1 MLEGE
6 VITGSHKYT
15 YVYIPR
21 IVLNSVDS
29 KWPFT
34 LQRCQFPDRLCYNMT
49 INKSQGQTLSKVCV
63 YLQNLVFSHGS
74 CMWLC
79 HVLLLRVE
87 SRSLFRMKRGVPSDK
102 TKNMVYKEV
111 LSSLQI

>member
-1 MLEGE
+1 LVRMLEGE

-34 LQRCQFPDRLCYNMT
+34 LR
-49 INKSQGQTLSKVCV
+49 
-63 YLQNLVFSHGS
+63 
-74 CMWLC
+74 
-79 HVLLLRVE
+79 
-87 SRSLFRMKRGVPSDK
+87 
-102 TKNMVYKEV
+102 
-111 LSSLQI
+111 